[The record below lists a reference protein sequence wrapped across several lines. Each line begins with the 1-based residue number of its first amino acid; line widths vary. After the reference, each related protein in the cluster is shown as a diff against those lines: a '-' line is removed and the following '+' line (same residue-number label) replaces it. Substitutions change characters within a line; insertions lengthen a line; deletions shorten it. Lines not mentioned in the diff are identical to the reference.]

1 MTAER
6 VPVQGGTVTSPR
18 GFVAGGTYA
27 GIKTY
32 GAEKLDLGILFSEV
46 PATCAGVFTT
56 NRVVSPSVLLSRQRV
71 RSGRARAVVVNSGC
85 ANACVGLQGL
95 KDAEEATELAARK
108 LGIPPE
114 ETLICSTGIIGVE
127 LPMALIRQAIP
138 KVVLSQEGGHDFAR
152 AILTTD
158 TRTKEAAF
166 RLSLPEGT
174 VTLGGCA
181 KGAAMIHPQMATML
195 AFLTTDARVDPEPLR
210 SALRAAVDDTFNMIT
225 VDGDTSTND
234 TVLLFANGASGV
246 ALAPGSPGWEAFR
259 EGLQALCHHLALE
272 IVRDAEGGTK
282 VIEVRVEGARTREEA
297 RAVARTVASSV
308 LTKTAVHGNDPNW
321 GRVMAS
327 VGRAGVEVDEGRIA
341 LYINDICLVENGTPI
356 PYFKEAVI
364 ASMNR
369 PLVTIRVHLHLGDAS
384 ATAWGSDLSEE
395 YVTLN
400 SAYTT

>member
-1 MTAER
+1 MAEPWT
-6 VPVQGGTVTSPR
+6 PVDGGTVTTPQ
-18 GFVAGGTYA
+18 GFVAGGIYA

-46 PATCAGVFTT
+46 PSTCAGVFTT
-56 NRVVSPSVLLSRQRV
+56 NRVASPSVVLSRQRA
-71 RSGRARAVVVNSGC
+71 RSGRARAVVANSGC
-85 ANACVGLQGL
+85 ANACVGPQGL
-95 KDAEEATELAARK
+95 KDAQEATELTARK
-108 LGIPPE
+108 LGISPE

-127 LPMALIRQAIP
+127 LPMALLRQAIP
-138 KVVLSQEGGHDFAR
+138 QITLSREGGHDFAR

-158 TRTKEAAF
+158 TRTKEVAF
-166 RLSLPEGT
+166 RLPLPGGT

-195 AFLTTDARVDPEPLR
+195 AFLTTDAGVEPGPLQDALR
-210 SALRAAVDDTFNMIT
+210 SAVDDTFNMIT

-246 ALAPGSPGWEAFR
+246 HLTPGTPEWDAFR
-259 EGLQALCHHLALE
+259 DALRALCRHLALE

-282 VIEVRVEGARTREEA
+282 VIEVQVEGARTREDA
-297 RAVARTVASSV
+297 RAIARTVASSV

-321 GRVMAS
+321 GRVMAA
-327 VGRAGVEVDEGRIA
+327 VGRAGAEVDEGRIA
-341 LYINDICLVENGTPI
+341 LYINQICLVENGTPI
-356 PYFKEAVI
+356 PYLKEAVI

-369 PLVTIRVHLHLGDAS
+369 PYVTLRICLNLGNAS